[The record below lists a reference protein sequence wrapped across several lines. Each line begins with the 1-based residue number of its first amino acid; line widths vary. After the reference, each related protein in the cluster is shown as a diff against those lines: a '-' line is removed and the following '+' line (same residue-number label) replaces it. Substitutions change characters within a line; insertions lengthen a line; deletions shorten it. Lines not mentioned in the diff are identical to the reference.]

1 MRQESF
7 ELCFLSLIINLS
19 SVNPQRSGTDSP
31 RPPVAVAVVVVVVVV
46 VSVAAAL

>member
-31 RPPVAVAVVVVVVVV
+31 RPPVAVVAVVVIVV